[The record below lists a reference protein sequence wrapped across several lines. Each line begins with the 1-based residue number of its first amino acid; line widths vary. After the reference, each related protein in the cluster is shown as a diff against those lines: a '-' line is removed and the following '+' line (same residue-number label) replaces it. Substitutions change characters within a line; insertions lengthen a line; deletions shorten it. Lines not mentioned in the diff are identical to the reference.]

1 MGEFACLEL
10 RHACSAT
17 LNVKR
22 SQGPDPFLRVAAR
35 VFVRSLPAA
44 FDAVFE
50 LTGNELVGSGPDSIV
65 QTVVL
70 GAIETRVGEVECVRR
85 GGSQT
90 DIAVAQRSRAQCS
103 TGSRQ
108 AVGWPSWRL
117 VPPPNDCTPKSDVSC
132 SSGLPVFFR
141 AHFDE

>member
-1 MGEFACLEL
+1 MLADSAQVLLRRVATEWASAHRLMGEFACLEL

-35 VFVRSLPAA
+35 VFVKRLPAA

-70 GAIETRVGEVECVRR
+70 GAIESRVGDVECVRCEPR
-85 GGSQT
+85 P
-90 DIAVAQRSRAQCS
+90 D
-103 TGSRQ
+103 
-108 AVGWPSWRL
+108 
-117 VPPPNDCTPKSDVSC
+117 
-132 SSGLPVFFR
+132 
-141 AHFDE
+141 